1 MTQAVKTEEPA
12 ELSHCAKGW
21 YAPDDFDIHDEKE

>member
-12 ELSHCAKGW
+12 ELSPCAKDW
-21 YAPDDFDIHDEKE
+21 YVPDDFDIHDEKE